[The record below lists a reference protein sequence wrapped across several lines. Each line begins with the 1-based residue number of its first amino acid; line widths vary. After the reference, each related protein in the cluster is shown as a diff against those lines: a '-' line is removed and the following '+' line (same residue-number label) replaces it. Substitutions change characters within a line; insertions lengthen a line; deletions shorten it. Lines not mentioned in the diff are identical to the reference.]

1 MGLFSAFSVF
11 CMTSFGDWTLLPHQE
26 TIEKESLLAV
36 YMWRC
41 GVPFLSVA
49 LMEMRERGGGY
60 VKCPRLDSTLGPHS
74 RHDAQCTELR
84 SYYLSRVITAED
96 AFDEATL

>member
-49 LMEMRERGGGY
+49 LMEIRGGGNTLSA
-60 VKCPRLDSTLGPHS
+60 PDSTLPLDHTHGMMHNV
-74 RHDAQCTELR
+74 
-84 SYYLSRVITAED
+84 LSLEVTIFHE
-96 AFDEATL
+96 

>member
-49 LMEMRERGGGY
+49 LMEMREGGGGGY

-74 RHDAQCTELR
+74 RHDAQRTELR
-84 SYYLSRVITAED
+84 SYYLS
-96 AFDEATL
+96 